1 MDPRPF
7 LQPRSATFGGG
18 KVSVL
23 ATTTSREPD
32 CLMTFGQRLA
42 YSMGSFANT
51 LCEQA
56 RNRIVFFYNV
66 EAGLPAAFTS
76 VVWGIFG
83 IWNAINDPLMGQVT
97 DRTRTRWGRRIP
109 YILAGA
115 IPLGL
120 SFLFLWTPPESIRLR
135 QTGVAAN
142 NHPEAFPL
150 GTAILLSAYLFGA
163 LFIFDAI
170 YTLVIMAYNS
180 LYTEMTQN
188 ARERAKLG
196 AWREGMGVLAL
207 ILAISLMPEL
217 IKQVG
222 YVGMGA
228 VFGSA
233 TALGYLVSVL
243 GSKENPSHSE
253 HPVEPGVFSSM
264 KAALASIAFR
274 FHLAANICKEMI
286 FTIPVAMLPYY
297 CKYAVRIDPIVIA
310 GAKLDAKL
318 LEGLLLGI
326 PFLLV
331 IPSLFLWSI
340 ITPRMGSRLS
350 WIASFVSFI
359 PGTFIMWQ
367 ASTYPVAL
375 LGTCLIAPGLAG
387 LMMLPHMLISEII
400 DLDAK
405 EKGKRQEGVFYGING
420 AAVKLAVTFHSIL
433 FGIVMTATGFITPT
447 TAVPDPVQPAAAIA
461 GIRFLM
467 GGVPALVSILGA
479 LFLWQVRL
487 RNHSDDH
494 PPTG

>member
-1 MDPRPF
+1 MAIGR
-7 LQPRSATFGGG
+7 
-18 KVSVL
+18 
-23 ATTTSREPD
+23 
-32 CLMTFGQRLA
+32 RLA

-97 DRTRTRWGRRIP
+97 DRTRTRWGRRVP
-109 YILAGA
+109 FILLGA

-120 SFLFLWTPPESIRLR
+120 SFLLLWTPPESIRLK
-135 QTGVAAN
+135 QSATADPGDDG
-142 NHPEAFPL
+142 FSM
-150 GTAILLSAYLFGA
+150 GTALLLSLYLFAA

-180 LYTEMTQN
+180 LYTEMTTS

-217 IKQVG
+217 IKQIG
-222 YVGMGA
+222 YTGMGA
-228 VFGSA
+228 VFGAA
-233 TALGYLVSVL
+233 TAVAYLISVL
-243 GSKENPSHSE
+243 GCQEDPDHMN
-253 HPVEPGVFSSM
+253 HPVEPGVISSM
-264 KAALASIAFR
+264 KTALANIPFR
-274 FHLAANICKEMI
+274 FHLGANICKEMI
-286 FTIPVAMLPYY
+286 FTVPVAMLPYY
-297 CKYAVRIDPIVIA
+297 CKYAIRIDPIPIF
-310 GAKLDAKL
+310 GATLDAKV

-331 IPSLFLWSI
+331 IPSLLLWSV
-340 ITPRMGSRLS
+340 ITPRLGSRIS
-350 WIASFVSFI
+350 WMASFLSFI
-359 PGTFIMWQ
+359 PGTTLMML
-367 ASTYPVAL
+367 ATDYPVAL

-387 LMMLPHMLISEII
+387 LMMHPHMLISEII
-400 DLDAK
+400 DHDAHQAS
-405 EKGKRQEGVFYGING
+405 KRRAGVFYGING

-433 FGIVMTATGFITPT
+433 FGVIMTTTGFITPS
-447 TAVPDPVQPAAAIA
+447 TALPDPAQPDASVL

-467 GGVPALVSILGA
+467 GGVPAIVSIIGA
-479 LFLWQVRL
+479 LLLMLLPLPLSADASKQE
-487 RNHSDDH
+487 
-494 PPTG
+494 G